1 MLTQTQTQTQPKNI
15 FSLPMPSNGPFQES
29 RYPRSRMQVYGR
41 AIVFRGK
48 GLVFRVTVPTLAF
61 GFRGAHDIR
70 YSASLALWVN
80 LVSKRAFCVNVPSRR
95 APNRYI
101 GCSFSSEDGDSTNLW
116 PQTLDGFTSDC
127 EIFTEQARSSELGS
141 CLLHGP
147 LWNFVFL
154 LVGGGSCESAR
165 ESLGHFMRTPSRN
178 ATKTSNTGNF
188 QPEARL
194 LSPKP

>member
-1 MLTQTQTQTQPKNI
+1 MLTQTQTQPKNI

-80 LVSKRAFCVNVPSRR
+80 LVSGRSASMFQVVEPRTGKRMQ
-95 APNRYI
+95 
-101 GCSFSSEDGDSTNLW
+101 L
-116 PQTLDGFTSDC
+116 Q
-127 EIFTEQARSSELGS
+127 Q
-141 CLLHGP
+141 
-147 LWNFVFL
+147 
-154 LVGGGSCESAR
+154 
-165 ESLGHFMRTPSRN
+165 
-178 ATKTSNTGNF
+178 
-188 QPEARL
+188 
-194 LSPKP
+194 